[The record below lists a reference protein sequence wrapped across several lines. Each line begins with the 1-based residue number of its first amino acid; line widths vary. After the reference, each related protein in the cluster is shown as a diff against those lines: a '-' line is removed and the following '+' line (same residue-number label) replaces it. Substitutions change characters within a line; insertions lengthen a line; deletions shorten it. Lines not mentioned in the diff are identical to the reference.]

1 MPVVA
6 TTRDGYQNSS
16 TTVFWASAAR
26 DAACGSDAVLEAKRR
41 YDAQCYASLPTE
53 VAPSLEDDAQAAHDA
68 ARDAAIEIERRV
80 AAARATAEAK
90 RRAAGRFRQPSRR
103 TQTVV
108 PPPTAA
114 TLSTFAMP
122 AATAPQ
128 MPVPDL
134 RERNDARAWRAIFA
148 PPPPPPSVTIAPP
161 PPRAATTRLPK
172 HEAEARRAAAVPPAE
187 GSTRYFVQVNYEP
200 GPSRGLWRAL
210 YNDGIGKRAKFL
222 GYYATDEIAARTRYD
237 HIIDK
242 GLERFNKMDVP
253 DDATGLMVPRERK
266 TPPKKKKRPPPPEAP
281 VVVDGSES
289 RSVRVRK
296 TAKR

>member
-1 MPVVA
+1 M
-6 TTRDGYQNSS
+6 
-16 TTVFWASAAR
+16 
-26 DAACGSDAVLEAKRR
+26 L
-41 YDAQCYASLPTE
+41 
-53 VAPSLEDDAQAAHDA
+53 
-68 ARDAAIEIERRV
+68 
-80 AAARATAEAK
+80 
-90 RRAAGRFRQPSRR
+90 
-103 TQTVV
+103 
-108 PPPTAA
+108 
-114 TLSTFAMP
+114 
-122 AATAPQ
+122 APQ
-128 MPVPDL
+128 SELVLYLGPFGPGP
-134 RERNDARAWRAIFA
+134 AQTWCKY
-148 PPPPPPSVTIAPP
+148 
-161 PPRAATTRLPK
+161 LP
-172 HEAEARRAAAVPPAE
+172 
-187 GSTRYFVQVNYEP
+187 GVQVNYEP